1 MQVILDFN
9 AIDETKIYKLMSYS
23 IFPRPIAW
31 ILTDDDGIVNIAPF
45 SYFAPLSSKPPIV
58 VVSIGLKEDGS
69 PKDTRANI
77 LKQKRATICLA
88 EKDMLSSLTMSS
100 EELSHDESEAQKF
113 NIGTTIVKEGY
124 PPIVDGIKAAYFC
137 DFYKTC
143 EIEGSET
150 LPIMLEIKSA
160 YFADERID
168 ERLNVKLEN
177 IGRVGRD
184 FLTDA
189 LRIKS

>member
-1 MQVILDFN
+1 MILDFN
-9 AIDETKIYKLMSYS
+9 EIDETKIYKVMSYS

-31 ILTDDDGIVNIAPF
+31 ILTEDDGIINIAPF
-45 SYFAPLSSKPPIV
+45 SYFAPLSSNPPIV

-88 EKDMLSSLTMSS
+88 EKDMLASLTVSS
-100 EELSHDESEAQKF
+100 EELAHNESEAEKF
-113 NIGTTIVKEGY
+113 NIRTTSIKAGY
-124 PPIVDGIKAAYFC
+124 PPIVDGVKAAYFC

-143 EIEGSET
+143 EIDGSET

-168 ERLNVKLEN
+168 ERLNIRLEN
-177 IGRVGRD
+177 VGRVGRE

-189 LRIKS
+189 LRIKN